1 MMEFC
6 AAPGFA
12 AGGMPGFLGVGAGA
26 GGQTPALL
34 ALGGLTGA
42 ADRLPY
48 FTAAD
53 AAALTP
59 FTAFGRSLVDDADAA
74 AARGTLGLGTAA
86 VAHVGTGNG
95 LVADMLDG
103 YHASDFPRKAEA
115 AVISG
120 QWAFGAP
127 VILSYVSPSL
137 FFDETDQGANAK
149 RWRMQANG
157 GFFTLDAVND
167 AYDTFSNVFTVS
179 RAGATA
185 TLLDVNV
192 PMYVSGGAI
201 TFDHATSNT
210 LIWTSAGYAPP
221 AFTSRSAG
229 TKLVLFPGLAAD
241 AVDYAI
247 GIDGNVMWFT
257 LPQYSASR
265 TFRWYGGETMIADL
279 TAQGSFR
286 TMASMRVQSADPLTY
301 LHETDAAAN
310 EKVWSW
316 RAVAGQLRLAAL
328 DDAYSTFTTALSM
341 NRSGGTP
348 TQVTTHV
355 HLLPSTDNSFNL
367 GSGSFRFGTVFA
379 GTGTINT
386 SDAAEKTELAPLPPA
401 LRRAVRRVMREVG
414 VFQWRDAV
422 ARKGE
427 SRARLHVGTT
437 AQAVQYAFAAEGLDP
452 ARFALFCADPVTEA
466 VVTKVRRVRQP
477 LIEEI
482 DAHEALC
489 AALPEGEERPALP
502 EFWTEEEEIEHRPVL
517 DVEGRP
523 QMRLGLRYDQLTTLA
538 LAVLF
543 DGAA

>member
-6 AAPGFA
+6 AAPGFV

-34 ALGGLTGA
+34 ALGGLAGA

-115 AVISG
+115 ATISG

-127 VILSYVSPSL
+127 VILSSVSPSL
-137 FFDETDQGANAK
+137 FLDETDQGANAK

-179 RAGATA
+179 RAAATA

-192 PMYVSGGAI
+192 PMYVSGGSV

-221 AFTSRSAG
+221 SFTNRSAG

-247 GIDGNVMWFT
+247 GVDGNVMWFT

-265 TFRWYGGETMIADL
+265 NFRWYGGETLIADL
-279 TAQGSFR
+279 TAQGAFR
-286 TMASMRVQSADPLTY
+286 AMASTRVQSADPLAC
-301 LHETDAAAN
+301 LHETDAGSN
-310 EKVWSW
+310 EKVWVQRS
-316 RAVAGQLRLAAL
+316 VAGQFRIAAL

-341 NRSGGTP
+341 NRTGGSP
-348 TQVTTHV
+348 TQINVHV
-355 HLLPSTDNSFNL
+355 PVIPAADNVHNL
-367 GSGSFRFGTVFA
+367 GSGSLRFGTLFA

-386 SDAAEKTELAPLPPA
+386 SDAAEKTDLAPLSPA

-414 VFQWRDAV
+414 VFQWRAAV
-422 ARKGE
+422 AQKGE
-427 SRARLHVGTT
+427 ANARLHVGTT
-437 AQAVQYAFAAEGLDP
+437 AQAVRDAFAAEGLDP

-466 VVTKVRRVRQP
+466 VVSKVRRRREP
-477 LIEEI
+477 TPEEI
-482 DAHEALC
+482 EAHEALC
-489 AALPEGEERPALP
+489 DALPLWEARPAMP
-502 EFWTEEEEIEHRPVL
+502 EFWTDDEEIEHRPVL
-517 DVEGRP
+517 DAEGQP
-523 QMRLGLRYDQLTTLA
+523 QMRLGLRYDQLSTLA

-543 DGAA
+543 GGA